1 MKQKLISI
9 IERFRT
15 RQIALGLSGRILV
28 PVVLLMASS
37 FAYGRFI
44 APPTNG
50 GHDANTLEPHP
61 VTTPVTDLPSQ
72 GNFIPLLLSSNPA
85 STDPEVGG
93 GIEAPSVVNG
103 QPAQIIQPTAQ
114 PAAQEGWPLPSEAH
128 STTGPTPPPGISR
141 GEITMQ
147 VAAKILDVPGYLWYR
162 GCGPTAVGMVL
173 GYWDS
178 LGYDLVSGDS
188 MPQTATVNSMI
199 ASAEHWDDYSLS
211 IDPPI
216 GETERRTDSPDA
228 PYSDLLPL
236 NDRSVLPVGD
246 EHADNSVADYMQ
258 TSQSVHDLYYGWSYF
273 DRVDEGFNNYVQLT
287 GAGYASSTRSIT
299 MNDDFNWS
307 VYKAEIDSGRP
318 VVMLVDTGGDN
329 IEDHFVAAIG
339 YSEITGSQMYGVRD
353 TWDANVHWFNFSK
366 MAWGQSWGIFGG
378 VLFNMSSTIT
388 GTITDAASA
397 PISGVTISTNTG
409 VTATTNSSG
418 VYTISG
424 LTPGTYTI
432 TPTLGGYTF
441 SPASRSV
448 TVPPNGIAQNF
459 TGTKCTQL
467 VVNGDFEANT
477 GWTLPITVYPAG
489 YDSSVTLDVTA
500 VYSIEMVHTGSRS
513 VRVGIVDTA
522 KNVYSYSSAWQSATI
537 PSGIK
542 SATLKYWLYPLS
554 VGAVEGSGGDIQLM
568 LILDQNKVEKER
580 LVMIRSN
587 ERTWKNYEFDLK
599 KYAGQ
604 TIWIYFGVYNN
615 GYSSNMAM
623 YVDDVSLETCNP

>member
-1 MKQKLISI
+1 MKQKLLSV
-9 IERFRT
+9 IERFST
-15 RQIALGLSGRILV
+15 RQIVLGLSGIILV

-37 FAYGRFI
+37 FAYGRFS
-44 APPTNG
+44 ALPANG
-50 GHDANTLEPHP
+50 EHGAVTSEPQP
-61 VTTPVTDLPSQ
+61 ATTPIADLPTQ
-72 GNFIPLLLSSNPA
+72 GNFMPLLLSSSPA

-147 VAAKILDVPGYLWYR
+147 AASAKILDVPAYLWYR
-162 GCGPTAVGMVL
+162 GCGPTAAGMAL
-173 GYWDS
+173 GYWDNQGFS
-178 LGYDLVSGDS
+178 NLVSDS
-188 MPQTATVNSMI
+188 AMTQTAAVNTMI
-199 ASAEHWDDYSLS
+199 ASTEHYNDYSL
-211 IDPPI
+211 PL
-216 GETERRTDSPDA
+216 DA
-228 PYSDLLPL
+228 PPGLILP
-236 NDRSVLPVGD
+236 DKSELPVGD

-258 TSQSVHDLYYGWSYF
+258 TSQSIQSLYYGWSYF

-287 GAGYASSTRSIT
+287 GAGYSSSTRSIT

-318 VVMLVDTGGDN
+318 VVMLVDTDGDN
-329 IEDHFVAAIG
+329 TTDHFVTAIG
-339 YSEITGSQMYGVRD
+339 YSEIIGSQMYGVRD

-366 MAWGQSWGIFGG
+366 MALGQSWGIYGG

-397 PISGVTISTNTG
+397 PISGVTMSTNTG

-418 VYTISG
+418 VYTIGG

-432 TPTLGGYTF
+432 TPTLTGYTF
-441 SPASRSV
+441 SPTSRSV
-448 TVPPNGIAQNF
+448 TMPPNSTAQNF

-513 VRVGIVDTA
+513 VRDGIVDTA
-522 KNVYSYSSAWQSATI
+522 KNVYSYSSAWQNATI
-537 PSGIK
+537 PLGIK
-542 SATLKYWLYPLS
+542 SATLKFWLYPLS
-554 VGAVEGSGGDIQLM
+554 VGAVEGSGGDVQLM

-580 LVMIRSN
+580 LVMIRSY

-604 TIWIYFGVYNN
+604 PIWIYFGVYNN
-615 GYSSNMAM
+615 GYSSNMAT
-623 YVDDVSLETCNP
+623 YVDDVSLEACNP